1 MPHQAQAVRR
11 EVVLGGWLRTYL
23 RPTLRTEEQQDF
35 FIRPAK
41 KIEQK
46 KLGVGGGV
54 RTT

>member
-1 MPHQAQAVRR
+1 M
-11 EVVLGGWLRTYL
+11 
-23 RPTLRTEEQQDF
+23 RTEEQQDF

-46 KLGVGGGV
+46 KLGVGGV